1 MPTID
6 QSIYLVKS
14 KILWMR
20 KWTDDVPAY
29 LHSLRVYDSLKK
41 YSFDEDTYIAG
52 LLHDIIEDG
61 WMTLWELK
69 QLGYSETVLHLVDLS
84 THDMTVEWGFEKWQ
98 KMLKR
103 LIQED
108 NKNAWAI
115 KLADISDNLLECHL
129 MPNKDNLER
138 FLNKKC
144 PVFIYYG
151 NIYFGWTE
159 FYNEFL
165 ERYFH
170 QIKAYNHYF
179 I

>member
-1 MPTID
+1 MLTFQ
-6 QSIYLVKS
+6 QSIDLVKS
-14 KILWMR
+14 TILWTR
-20 KWTDDVPAY
+20 KGTEDIPNY
-29 LHSLRVYDSLKK
+29 LHSLRVNESLKK
-41 YSFDEDTYIAG
+41 YNFDEDTQMAW

-61 WMTLWELK
+61 WMTFEELK
-69 QLGYSETVLHLVDLS
+69 ELGYSDEILHLVDLA
-84 THDMTVEWGFEKWQ
+84 THDMTINDSMEKRQ

-103 LIQED
+103 LMEEN

-129 MPNKDNLER
+129 MPNKEKLDR

-151 NIYFGWTE
+151 NKYFAWTE

-165 ERYFH
+165 QRYYD
-170 QIKAYNHYF
+170 QIKKFNDYF